1 MVLSDG
7 SRLWWDR
14 PPLPPKQKPIP
25 HSVWNRT
32 CAAEAP
38 FILPQSTSVRVLKT
52 RGGNTSPWGQ
62 WGPGPAVQ
70 RAVGLPPLEMPKA
83 VDGALGYRS
92 WPCPWQEVGQGVP
105 LSSLPT
111 QTSLGF
117 CDKTTEEIHKP
128 RKRLLSSA
136 IARIQTIP
144 KMGIFWTT
152 FAVLVATSSGFIS
165 WFQKLGA
172 QKAKQSV
179 TSPDS
184 CAVPTVR
191 CAAPSN

>member
-1 MVLSDG
+1 MV
-7 SRLWWDR
+7 R
-14 PPLPPKQKPIP
+14 PTTFASKTKAYPSFGLEQDLCSWGPFHSPPKHLCEGPEDTRRKYF
-25 HSVWNRT
+25 T
-32 CAAEAP
+32 MGA
-38 FILPQSTSVRVLKT
+38 VRPRPCCPESCGPPT
-52 RGGNTSPWGQ
+52 FGDAQGCG
-62 WGPGPAVQ
+62 WGPGLQELALSM
-70 RAVGLPPLEMPKA
+70 AGGGTG
-83 VDGALGYRS
+83 GA
-92 WPCPWQEVGQGVP
+92 

-152 FAVLVATSSGFIS
+152 VAVLVATSSGFIS

-179 TSPDS
+179 MSPDS
-184 CAVPTVR
+184 CAVPAVR